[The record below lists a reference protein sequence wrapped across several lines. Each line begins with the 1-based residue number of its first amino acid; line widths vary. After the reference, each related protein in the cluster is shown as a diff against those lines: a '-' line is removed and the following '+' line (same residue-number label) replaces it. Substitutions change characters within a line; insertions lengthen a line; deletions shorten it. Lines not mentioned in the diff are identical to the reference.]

1 MNAAVA
7 ADNLA
12 LIHDNKQLNALI
24 REYEATLETL
34 MDQFRKRAVRPN
46 YHISATQHPH
56 GLHQYEVQMNEL
68 ALVRAGEEQAIAR
81 EDGVLESSLAVSN
94 QTSNAFTRVSQ
105 LLRQTMRSLA
115 GEDLPNP
122 PTSEAYAAYLED
134 SLPPGAEPGEWDAV
148 ARADWALER
157 ECELARL
164 EDENRTLRRMLGE
177 RIEDSDGRELF
188 PAAPAGIMGPIRDGE
203 RGMASEDGRMSAL
216 PMQRPSRMAGQ
227 RLGGP
232 KGKVG
237 PFGSFKRMH
246 SASAWDGDMSH

>member
-1 MNAAVA
+1 MNTAVA

-34 MDQFRKRAVRPN
+34 MNQFRNREVRCEQLD
-46 YHISATQHPH
+46 HCLLLTS
-56 GLHQYEVQMNEL
+56 LKYEVQMHEL
-68 ALVRAGEEQAIAR
+68 SLIRSGEEEAIAR
-81 EDGVLESSLAVSN
+81 EDEGLDASLQSSNA
-94 QTSNAFTRVSQ
+94 TSNSLTRVSQ
-105 LLRQTMRSLA
+105 LLRKSIRSLG

-122 PTSEAYAAYLED
+122 PNSEAYAAYLED
-134 SLPPGAEPGEWDAV
+134 TLPPGSEPGEWDTV

-164 EDENRTLRRMLGE
+164 EDENRILRRMLGE
-177 RIEDSDGRELF
+177 RVEDADGRELF
-188 PAAPAGIMGPIRDGE
+188 PSAPHGVLGPVRDGE
-203 RGMASEDGRMSAL
+203 RGMASEDGRMSAV
-216 PMQRPSRMAGQ
+216 PMQRPSRLAGQ

-237 PFGSFKRMH
+237 PFGSYKRMH
-246 SASAWDGDMSH
+246 AEWHTDVLH